1 MGHKIMFADIIL
13 AKLRKNKV
21 LKYIP
26 ENGVVCDIGCGPEL
40 KLLLSVRGAIS
51 EGWAI
56 DKKTID
62 RPIAGNIRAI
72 EQDMDTHP
80 VLPLPDNKFDCLLM
94 MAVLEHMTLP
104 REAID
109 EAFRILKPG
118 GVLLLTTPSPEAKP
132 ILEFLAFKLRIISRE
147 EILDHKH
154 YFSKQE
160 LYQILTKAGFKKI
173 EHHYFELGLNQ
184 FIVAQK

>member
-1 MGHKIMFADIIL
+1 MFIDTIL
-13 AKLRKNKV
+13 ARLRKKKV

-40 KLLLSVRGAIS
+40 KLLLSVRGKIS

-62 RPIAGNIRAI
+62 QPFSVNIRAV
-72 EQDMDTHP
+72 EQDMDENP
-80 VLPLPDNKFDCLLM
+80 ILPLPDNKFDCLLM
-94 MAVLEHMTLP
+94 MAVLEHMALP
-104 REAID
+104 KEAIGQ
-109 EAFRILKPG
+109 AFRVLRPG
-118 GVLLLTTPSPEAKP
+118 AILLLTTPAPSAKP
-132 ILEFLAFKLRIISRE
+132 ILEFLAFRLRMISKE

-160 LYQILTKAGFKKI
+160 LSKILTEIGFSKI

-184 FIVAQK
+184 FVVARK

>member
-1 MGHKIMFADIIL
+1 MFADNIL
-13 AKLRKNKV
+13 AQIRKKKV

-26 ENGVVCDIGCGPEL
+26 ENGVVCDIGCGPEM
-40 KLLLSVRGAIS
+40 KLLLSLRSRIS

-62 RPIAGNIRAI
+62 QPFSANIRAI

-94 MAVLEHMTLP
+94 MAVLEHMALP
-104 REAID
+104 KEALG
-109 EAFRILKPG
+109 EAFRVLRPG
-118 GVLLLTTPSPEAKP
+118 GVLLLTTPPPLSKP
-132 ILEFLAFKLRIISRE
+132 ILEFLAFKLRIISKE
-147 EILDHKH
+147 EIFDHKH

-160 LYQILTKAGFKKI
+160 LFKILTKIGFRKV
-173 EHHYFELGLNQ
+173 EHHYFELWLNQ
-184 FIVAQK
+184 FVVAQK